1 MNLLCVS
8 YVARYNRIPYLY
20 RVLVFGMLDQ
30 PPVAQVSSSVTILPS
45 PVMSP
50 PHLSLAMY
58 TPFYVEHRR
67 GALNAL
73 LL

>member
-1 MNLLCVS
+1 MLATEQCN
-8 YVARYNRIPYLY
+8 IMPYLY
-20 RVLVFGMLDQ
+20 RVFVFGMLNQ
-30 PPVAQVSSSVTILPS
+30 LSVAQVACRVIIVPS

-50 PHLSLAMY
+50 QHVSLAMY
-58 TPFYVEHRR
+58 TPFYGEHRR